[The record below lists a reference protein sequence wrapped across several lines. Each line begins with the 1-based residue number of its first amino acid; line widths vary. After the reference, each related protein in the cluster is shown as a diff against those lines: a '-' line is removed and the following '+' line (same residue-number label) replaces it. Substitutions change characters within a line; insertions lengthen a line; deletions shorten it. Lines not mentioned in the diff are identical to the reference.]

1 MYIILHDVN
10 FVYRGLI
17 EVFKLILEQTE
28 YIGEQRIYLADSL
41 LAQVSEVSKNM
52 KKNKEHS
59 FKKV

>member
-28 YIGEQRIYLADSL
+28 YIGEQRIHLADSL